1 MSPARNSLHFAF
13 VLTRADAIGGATVHV
28 RDLARGLEDAGH
40 RVVVLVGG
48 GGEVLDDLSRH
59 HVEYRSLRWMGR
71 PIHPVRDVL
80 AVAEL
85 RGVLANLKP
94 DLVCAHTA
102 KAGLVGRL
110 AAAWAGLP
118 SLYTPHGWSIGDRV
132 SRTHAWV
139 FRAVER
145 IASRFSEGII
155 NVCEAERSL
164 ARRHGIAPDSKFS
177 VIHNGVPDVDPTL
190 QATPDMSPAT
200 ILMVARFDPPK
211 DHPTLLSAMARMQET
226 PWRLELVGNGPGRE
240 AARRLTGRLGLT
252 SRVRFTDGSSSV
264 ARTMAGAQIFVL
276 SSRSEALP
284 LSILEAMRAGLPVV
298 ASDVGGVREAV
309 VDGETGF
316 LVKPGDSQA
325 LSEAL
330 RELTGNTLLR
340 RRFGAAGRRRY
351 ELHFTFDQMLGQTVA
366 MYYSVLPSRLEAPL
380 SREAISGR

>member
-1 MSPARNSLHFAF
+1 LHVAF

-48 GGEVLDDLSRH
+48 SGEVLYDLSRH
-59 HVEYRSLRWMGR
+59 QVEYRSLRWLGR
-71 PIHPVRDVL
+71 PIHPIKDVF

-85 RGVLANLKP
+85 RRVLVHLKP

-110 AAAWAGLP
+110 AAAWAGVP

-139 FRAVER
+139 FRVAER
-145 IASRFSEGII
+145 IAARYSEAII

-177 VIHNGVPDVDPTL
+177 VIHNGVPDIDPTL
-190 QATPDMSPAT
+190 KASPDLSPPT

-211 DHPTLLSAMARMQET
+211 DHQTLLSAMAAMQNAS
-226 PWRLELVGNGPGRE
+226 WRLELVGNGRGRE
-240 AARRLTGRLGLT
+240 EARRLADRLGLNG
-252 SRVRFTDGSSSV
+252 RVTFADGGCSV
-264 ARTMAGAQIFVL
+264 AHEMAQAQIFVL
-276 SSRSEALP
+276 CSRSEALP

-316 LVKPGDSQA
+316 LVRLGDSQA

-330 RELTGNTLLR
+330 SELTGNSLLR
-340 RRFGAAGRRRY
+340 RKFGAAGRRRY
-351 ELHFTFDQMLGQTVA
+351 ELHFTFDQMLGQTIA
-366 MYYSVLPSRLEAPL
+366 MYRSVLPGRVEAPL